1 MTRCLTIDDNDAD
14 RDMGPVRAARL
25 LAATSRD
32 WSAAIWWSRWLD
44 LQRASETDPAPRH
57 AAERVTAGVIEA
69 VGARP
74 MRSLSVGSIRE
85 AITRSSH
92 AIALPAAI
100 AAILSLEAETSFIDA
115 WSALAATAGVGA
127 A

>member
-1 MTRCLTIDDNDAD
+1 MTRCLTIDDIDAD
-14 RDMGPVRAARL
+14 RDMDPARAARL

-100 AAILSLEAETSFIDA
+100 AAILAIEDETSFIDA